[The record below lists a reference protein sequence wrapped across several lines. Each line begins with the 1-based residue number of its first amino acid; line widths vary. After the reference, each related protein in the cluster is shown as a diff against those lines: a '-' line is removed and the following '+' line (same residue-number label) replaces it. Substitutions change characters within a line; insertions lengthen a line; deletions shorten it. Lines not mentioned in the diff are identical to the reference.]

1 MTANWFEAKVKY
13 VKVGEDGKEKKMS
26 ELYLLDAMS
35 YTEAESRITENLRE
49 MIQGD
54 FYIVG
59 LKKSNSK
66 GLVESN
72 EGNDDKWFKAKVAI
86 IDADQISGKEKKS
99 HQYYL
104 VAGADIERALV
115 NLQKSLST
123 YVVPF
128 EISSLTDTNIMDV
141 FPYFSDDAEQPL
153 PSNLKPLDGM
163 DADVEE
169 FN

>member
-59 LKKSNSK
+59 LKKSNITE
-66 GLVESN
+66 LVESN
-72 EGNDDKWFKAKVAI
+72 DGNDDKWFKAKVAI

-99 HQYYL
+99 WLRGRILTVRWLICIKVCQL
-104 VAGADIERALV
+104 TWCLSRSVPWRIQILWTC
-115 NLQKSLST
+115 SL
-123 YVVPF
+123 
-128 EISSLTDTNIMDV
+128 ISRMMQIRRFLLT
-141 FPYFSDDAEQPL
+141 
-153 PSNLKPLDGM
+153 
-163 DADVEE
+163 
-169 FN
+169 

>member
-59 LKKSNSK
+59 L
-66 GLVESN
+66 VESN
-72 EGNDDKWFKAKVAI
+72 DGNDDKWFKAKVAI

-99 HQYYL
+99 NQYYL
-104 VAGADIERALV
+104 VAGADIDSALA
-115 NLQKSLST
+115 NLHKSLST

-128 EISSLTDTNIMDV
+128 EISSLADTNIMDV
-141 FPYFSDDAEQPL
+141 FPYFSDDADQKI
-153 PSNLKPLDGM
+153 PSNLKPLDSIE
-163 DADVEE
+163 ADL
-169 FN
+169 

>member
-1 MTANWFEAKVKY
+1 
-13 VKVGEDGKEKKMS
+13 
-26 ELYLLDAMS
+26 
-35 YTEAESRITENLRE
+35 

-59 LKKSNSK
+59 LKKSNITE
-66 GLVESN
+66 LVESN
-72 EGNDDKWFKAKVAI
+72 DGNDDKWFKAKVAI

>member
-59 LKKSNSK
+59 LKKSNITE
-66 GLVESN
+66 LVESN
-72 EGNDDKWFKAKVAI
+72 DGNDDKWFKAKVAI
-86 IDADQISGKEKKS
+86 IDADQISGRRKN
-99 HQYYL
+99 
-104 VAGADIERALV
+104 R
-115 NLQKSLST
+115 
-123 YVVPF
+123 
-128 EISSLTDTNIMDV
+128 TNITWLRERILTV
-141 FPYFSDDAEQPL
+141 RWLICIKVCQLTWCLSR
-153 PSNLKPLDGM
+153 
-163 DADVEE
+163 
-169 FN
+169 